1 MLSSMSV
8 YVGGGRLKSD
18 VTLREPKAQTCR
30 TVAAPA
36 KQRGDPRRKDI
47 TEKSKKQ
54 IITKRDDAC
63 ISCAR

>member
-36 KQRGDPRRKDI
+36 KQRGDPRRK
-47 TEKSKKQ
+47 KSKKQ

>member
-36 KQRGDPRRKDI
+36 KQRGDPRRKKGYNR
-47 TEKSKKQ
+47 EK
-54 IITKRDDAC
+54 
-63 ISCAR
+63 